1 MALPRFNSYIKAEM
15 IELEHIDVL
24 ITSKDFGFD
33 EILFFT
39 LYLLL
44 ILIILYYL
52 KKQVKSKS

>member
-1 MALPRFNSYIKAEM
+1 
-15 IELEHIDVL
+15 
-24 ITSKDFGFD
+24 TSKDFGFD

-52 KKQVKSKS
+52 KKQLKNKT